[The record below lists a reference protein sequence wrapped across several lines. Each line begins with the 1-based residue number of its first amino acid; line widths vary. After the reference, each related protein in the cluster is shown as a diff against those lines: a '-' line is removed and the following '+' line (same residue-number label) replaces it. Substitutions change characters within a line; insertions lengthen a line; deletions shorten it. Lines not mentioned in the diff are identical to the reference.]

1 MPKPRMQKRTAL
13 DVVLGQPAPEIP
25 PTYTEN
31 ASRDSS
37 VPQVTASTA
46 EASATDD
53 EGVLGDD
60 TVDYVA
66 EGDGKAAMKVAE
78 PEPEP
83 ELDPEPSGDSIGDIG
98 SVEDKVENEPGAP
111 PAEAPLPLTPART
124 PARDGTAKPRT
135 RRQSAPATSP
145 EETDPRFE
153 PVLGRNDDAA
163 LVPFSTRLSPELRRR
178 LKLYSAVS
186 GESTTSLTNRALD
199 YMLEVSERK
208 VGLR

>member
-25 PTYTEN
+25 STYTEN

-46 EASATDD
+46 EASAMDD
-53 EGVLGDD
+53 DGVLGDD
-60 TVDYVA
+60 TVDDVA
-66 EGDGKAAMKVAE
+66 EGDGKAAMKVIEA
-78 PEPEP
+78 
-83 ELDPEPSGDSIGDIG
+83 ELDPEPSGDSIGDIS
-98 SVEDKVENEPGAP
+98 SVEDKVENEQDAP

-135 RRQSAPATSP
+135 RRQSAPASSP

-163 LVPFSTRLSPELRRR
+163 LVPFSTRLSPDLRRR

>member
-1 MPKPRMQKRTAL
+1 MQKRTAL

-25 PTYTEN
+25 STYTEN
-31 ASRDSS
+31 ASQDSS
-37 VPQVTASTA
+37 APQVTASTA

-53 EGVLGDD
+53 EGVPGDD

-66 EGDGKAAMKVAE
+66 EGDGKAAMKAV
-78 PEPEP
+78 EP
-83 ELDPEPSGDSIGDIG
+83 ELDPEPSGDSIGDMS
-98 SVEDKVENEPGAP
+98 SVESKVENEQGAP
-111 PAEAPLPLTPART
+111 PAEAPLPLTPVRM

-135 RRQSAPATSP
+135 RRQSAPAPSP

-163 LVPFSTRLSPELRRR
+163 LVPFSTRLSPDLRRR

>member
-25 PTYTEN
+25 STYAEN
-31 ASRDSS
+31 ASQDSS

-53 EGVLGDD
+53 DGAPGDD
-60 TVDYVA
+60 SVDYVA
-66 EGDGKAAMKVAE
+66 EGDGRAAMKAV
-78 PEPEP
+78 EP
-83 ELDPEPSGDSIGDIG
+83 ELDPEPSGDSIGDMS
-98 SVEDKVENEPGAP
+98 SVEDKVENEQGAP
-111 PAEAPLPLTPART
+111 PTEAPLPLTPARM

-135 RRQSAPATSP
+135 RRQAAPAPSL

-163 LVPFSTRLSPELRRR
+163 LVPFSTRLSPDLRRR

>member
-37 VPQVTASTA
+37 VHQVTASTA

-53 EGVLGDD
+53 DGVLGDD

-66 EGDGKAAMKVAE
+66 EGDGKAAMKVV
-78 PEPEP
+78 EP
-83 ELDPEPSGDSIGDIG
+83 ELDPEPSGDSVGDIG
-98 SVEDKVENEPGAP
+98 SVENKVENEQGAP
-111 PAEAPLPLTPART
+111 PAEAALRPTPART

>member
-25 PTYTEN
+25 STYTEN
-31 ASRDSS
+31 ASQGSS
-37 VPQVTASTA
+37 VPQLTASTA
-46 EASATDD
+46 EASATDVD
-53 EGVLGDD
+53 GVLGDD
-60 TVDYVA
+60 SVDYVA
-66 EGDGKAAMKVAE
+66 EGDGKAAMKVV
-78 PEPEP
+78 EP
-83 ELDPEPSGDSIGDIG
+83 ELDLEPSGGSIGDIS
-98 SVEDKVENEPGAP
+98 SVEDEVENEQGAP

-163 LVPFSTRLSPELRRR
+163 LVPFSTRLSPDLRRR

>member
-25 PTYTEN
+25 STYTEN
-31 ASRDSS
+31 APRDSS
-37 VPQVTASTA
+37 LPQVTASTA
-46 EASATDD
+46 EASAMDD
-53 EGVLGDD
+53 DGVLGDD

-66 EGDGKAAMKVAE
+66 EGDGKAAMKVIEA
-78 PEPEP
+78 
-83 ELDPEPSGDSIGDIG
+83 ELDPEPSGDSIGDIS
-98 SVEDKVENEPGAP
+98 SVEDKVENEQGAP

-135 RRQSAPATSP
+135 RRQSAPASSP

-163 LVPFSTRLSPELRRR
+163 LVPFSTRLSPDLRRR

>member
-25 PTYTEN
+25 STDIEN
-31 ASRDSS
+31 GSQDSS
-37 VPQVTASTA
+37 VPQVTAATA

-53 EGVLGDD
+53 DGVLSDD
-60 TVDYVA
+60 TVNHVA
-66 EGDGKAAMKVAE
+66 EGDDKAAMKVV
-78 PEPEP
+78 EP
-83 ELDPEPSGDSIGDIG
+83 ELGAEPSGNSTGDM
-98 SVEDKVENEPGAP
+98 SSLEDEVENEQGAP
-111 PAEAPLPLTPART
+111 PAVTPLPLTPART

-135 RRQSAPATSP
+135 RRQSAPAPSL

-163 LVPFSTRLSPELRRR
+163 LVPFSTRLSPDLRRR